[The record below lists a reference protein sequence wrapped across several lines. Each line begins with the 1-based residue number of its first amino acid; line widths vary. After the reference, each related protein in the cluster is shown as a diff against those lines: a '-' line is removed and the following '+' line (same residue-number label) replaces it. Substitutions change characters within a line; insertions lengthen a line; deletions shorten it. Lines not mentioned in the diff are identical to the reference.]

1 MNGQAAILGAAQG
14 GLSGLAGGGA
24 AGLAYSNPYSAAA
37 MAAGQALAATLGGPD
52 PTQMSSSS
60 PFNPFT
66 VDNSGWSVNFG
77 SGSASATA
85 NPVSTLAQGLA
96 GAGNVNT
103 ITGALGDPLVLLAIV
118 AVVIVVAKRK

>member
-14 GLSGLAGGGA
+14 GLSGLAGGA
-24 AGLAYSNPYSAAA
+24 ASGLAYSNPYSAAA
-37 MAAGQALAATLGGPD
+37 MAAGQVLSSTLGGPD
-52 PTQMSSSS
+52 PNQTSSNA

-96 GAGNVNT
+96 NAGGVNT